1 MIKISYPHLKSLIK
15 NIKSKKNLI
24 FEAILD
30 KYTLIMKNTS
40 QEYDNVI
47 AQCRSLFINKMK
59 DYGSA
64 WRILRLPSLTDQ
76 IFIKA
81 QRIRSLQEN
90 DIRKVDEDEKGEFIG
105 IINYSI
111 MALIQL
117 ELGVVDQ
124 PDLNTEKATE
134 LYDAKVALTKKLM
147 ENKNHDYGEAWREM
161 RVSSLTDL
169 ILQKLLRVK
178 QIEDNKG
185 KTIVSEGIDANYQ
198 DMINYAVFALI
209 LSSSSSKGEES
220 K

>member
-1 MIKISYPHLKSLIK
+1 
-15 NIKSKKNLI
+15 
-24 FEAILD
+24 
-30 KYTLIMKNTS
+30 MKNTS
-40 QEYDNVI
+40 QEYDKVI
-47 AQCRSLFINKMK
+47 AICNTLFNNKMK
-59 DYGSA
+59 DYGCA

-90 DIRKVDEDEKGEFIG
+90 EVRKINEDETGEFIG

-117 ELGVVDQ
+117 ELGVATQ
-124 PDLNTEKATE
+124 PDLSVNKASQ
-134 LYDAKVALTKKLM
+134 LYDEKIALTKKLM
-147 ENKNHDYGEAWREM
+147 EDKNHDYGEAWREM

-185 KTIVSEGIDANYQ
+185 KTLVSEGIDANYQ

-209 LSSSSSKGEES
+209 LMDFK
-220 K
+220 

>member
-1 MIKISYPHLKSLIK
+1 MS
-15 NIKSKKNLI
+15 
-24 FEAILD
+24 
-30 KYTLIMKNTS
+30 TTS
-40 QEYDNVI
+40 TDTSAQYDAVI
-47 AQCRSLFINKMK
+47 AKCRQLYINKMK

-90 DIRKVDEDEKGEFIG
+90 EVRKVDEGEAGEFIG

-117 ELGVVDQ
+117 DRGVADQ
-124 PDLNTEKATE
+124 PDLGVDEATA
-134 LYDAKVALTKKLM
+134 LYDEKVRLTKELM
-147 ENKNHDYGEAWREM
+147 EAKNHDYGEAWREM
-161 RVSSLTDL
+161 RISSLTDL

-185 KTIVSEGIDANYQ
+185 KTLVSEGIDANYQ
-198 DMINYAVFALI
+198 DMLNYAVFALI
-209 LSSSSSKGEES
+209 HMGQ
-220 K
+220 

>member
-1 MIKISYPHLKSLIK
+1 MQQT
-15 NIKSKKNLI
+15 SKQYNDI
-24 FEAILD
+24 ID
-30 KYTLIMKNTS
+30 K
-40 QEYDNVI
+40 
-47 AQCRSLFINKMK
+47 CRSLYINKLK

-81 QRIRSLQEN
+81 QRIRQLQQN
-90 DIRKVDEDEKGEFIG
+90 VTRKVDEGEVSEFIG
-105 IINYSI
+105 IINYSV

-117 ELGVVDQ
+117 EKGVSEQ
-124 PDLNTEKATE
+124 PDILTNEAVE
-134 LYDAKVALTKKLM
+134 LYDKHVAVTKQLM
-147 ENKNHDYGEAWREM
+147 EDKNHDYGEAWRDI

-209 LSSSSSKGEES
+209 HINETK
-220 K
+220 

>member
-1 MIKISYPHLKSLIK
+1 M
-15 NIKSKKNLI
+15 N
-24 FEAILD
+24 
-30 KYTLIMKNTS
+30 TTS
-40 QEYDNVI
+40 QEFDKVI
-47 AQCRSLFINKMK
+47 GICRDLYTKKMK
-59 DYGSA
+59 DYGCA

-90 DIRKVDEDEKGEFIG
+90 EVRKIDEDESGEFIG

-117 ELGVVDQ
+117 DLGVVDQ
-124 PDLNTEKATE
+124 PDLDFETAVQ
-134 LYDAKVALTKKLM
+134 LYDEKVLLTKALM
-147 ENKNHDYGEAWREM
+147 EAKNHDYGEAWRDM

-185 KTIVSEGIDANYQ
+185 KTLVSEGIDANYQ
-198 DMINYAVFALI
+198 DMINYSVFALI
-209 LSSSSSKGEES
+209 LMGFAK

>member
-1 MIKISYPHLKSLIK
+1 M
-15 NIKSKKNLI
+15 
-24 FEAILD
+24 D
-30 KYTLIMKNTS
+30 TTS
-40 QEYDNVI
+40 QEYDKVI
-47 AQCRSLFINKMK
+47 AICRSLFINKMK

-76 IFIKA
+76 VYIKA

-90 DIRKVDEDEKGEFIG
+90 EVRKVDEDETGEFIG

-117 ELGVVDQ
+117 ELGVVEQ
-124 PDLNTEKATE
+124 PDLDVEKATL
-134 LYDAKVALTKKLM
+134 LYDAKVHETKELM
-147 ENKNHDYGEAWREM
+147 LAKNHDYGEAWREM
-161 RVSSLTDL
+161 RVNSLTDL

-185 KTIVSEGIDANYQ
+185 KTLVSEGIDANYQ

-209 LSSSSSKGEES
+209 LMQFHK
-220 K
+220 

>member
-1 MIKISYPHLKSLIK
+1 MS
-15 NIKSKKNLI
+15 
-24 FEAILD
+24 
-30 KYTLIMKNTS
+30 NTS
-40 QEYDNVI
+40 QEYDKVI
-47 AQCRSLFINKMK
+47 AVCRQLYINKMK

-90 DIRKVDEDEKGEFIG
+90 EVRKVDEDETGEFIG

-117 ELGVVDQ
+117 EMGVADQ
-124 PDLNTEKATE
+124 PDLGVAEATR
-134 LYDAKVALTKKLM
+134 LYDEKIHLTKTLM
-147 ENKNHDYGEAWREM
+147 EAKNHDYGEAWRDM
-161 RVSSLTDL
+161 RISSLTDL

-185 KTIVSEGIDANYQ
+185 KTLVSEGIDANHQ

-209 LSSSSSKGEES
+209 HSGFAQ
-220 K
+220 

>member
-1 MIKISYPHLKSLIK
+1 MQQT
-15 NIKSKKNLI
+15 SKQY
-24 FEAILD
+24 D
-30 KYTLIMKNTS
+30 K
-40 QEYDNVI
+40 VI
-47 AQCRSLFINKMK
+47 EKCRSLYSNKLK

-81 QRIRSLQEN
+81 QRIRGLQQN
-90 DIRKVDEDEKGEFIG
+90 DVRKVDEGEVSEFIG
-105 IINYSI
+105 IINYSV

-117 ELGVVDQ
+117 EKGVVEQ
-124 PDLNTEKATE
+124 PDLSMEEAVA
-134 LYDAKVALTKKLM
+134 LYDKHVAVTKQLM
-147 ENKNHDYGEAWREM
+147 EDKNHDYGEAWRDM

-209 LSSSSSKGEES
+209 HINEKD
-220 K
+220 

>member
-1 MIKISYPHLKSLIK
+1 MS
-15 NIKSKKNLI
+15 
-24 FEAILD
+24 
-30 KYTLIMKNTS
+30 NTS
-40 QEYDNVI
+40 QQYDAII
-47 AQCRSLFINKMK
+47 AHCRDLYTKKMK

-90 DIRKVDEDEKGEFIG
+90 EVRKIDEDEVAEFIG

-117 ELGVVDQ
+117 EKGIATQ
-124 PDLNTEKATE
+124 PDLNVDEA
-134 LYDAKVALTKKLM
+134 VALYNEKIKLTKDLM
-147 ENKNHDYGEAWREM
+147 EAKNHDYGEAWRDM

-185 KTIVSEGIDANYQ
+185 KTLVSEGIDANYQ
-198 DMINYAVFALI
+198 DMINYSVFALI
-209 LSSSSSKGEES
+209 HLNKF
-220 K
+220 